1 MKKLVGILMLLLMA
15 GALMGCEK
23 QEDSKELEIREY
35 REEKFEGED
44 FVLENDYL
52 LLELDKATTKF
63 KVTVKSTGKVWY
75 STIHD
80 EAADGAATGT
90 IKKQLQS
97 NIVLKYTTETGTQPI
112 LNSQEHSV
120 ENGYYTLEKTDD
132 AIRILYTIGVIKKTY
147 VIPIAVPEERFNEF
161 YDKMDR
167 SSQKKLDDAYRII
180 DWNSLM
186 PTDDKSELLAK
197 YPDIE
202 TKNVVILRDSTKDYI
217 KERAEGWFA
226 EAGYTREDYDK
237 DLEYYP
243 AATTS
248 DTPQVNLTL
257 ELRLN
262 GNQLVVEIPNEEI
275 EFKKEYSI
283 GVISVLPY
291 FGSGNTQDEGYLFV
305 PEGSG
310 AIINFNNGKVAQSA
324 YYAQMYGYDYGNKI
338 NVMVDETRV
347 AFPVFGIA
355 NNDASFVCVIDES
368 APTANIEADISGK
381 NHSYN
386 SAYVSYDMIH
396 FSEMDISGKS
406 DSKVYAFEKEL
417 PAGKIRQIY
426 TFLDSTDYVDMAKA
440 YREYLTGKYPE
451 LVKNTDT
458 ELPVNV
464 EFIAAVERVKQI
476 LGVPVKRPDVLTSFK
491 DAKKIL
497 EEMTGAGYSNL
508 SVRYTGWMNGGLEHS
523 IPKNIKLTSGMG
535 GKSALNSLVSY
546 AKSSGI
552 DLYLSGH
559 VENVY
564 DSDIFDGYIK
574 SRDVAKYL
582 SREAVEIP
590 TFSFIYFSDI
600 NKSRA
605 QHHFLVRPS
614 VCADLI
620 KSMADYAKKT
630 GTGVGYED
638 VGYLLSGDYNLK
650 RLVSRADSARMQTE
664 ALAKVKAEGTKILLP
679 AGNQYVLPYVDLIT
693 DMALE
698 GKNYLILDYQI
709 PFYQIAIHGLTSY
722 TGSAM
727 NLSGDPEQVLLKS
740 AESGAGLNFT
750 YFAASSD
757 VLQDTEYMEFYGAD
771 YSRWK
776 KIGLE
781 YYERY
786 KKEMAGLNDQF
797 ITDHKFLSKDVTATT
812 YENGTV
818 VYVNYGVTDYA
829 ENGLKIPA
837 RDYLVERSGN

>member
-15 GALMGCEK
+15 GALTGCEK
-23 QEDSKELEIREY
+23 TETPKEIKVREY
-35 REEKFEGED
+35 REEDFAGED

-52 LLELDKATTKF
+52 LLELDKATTQF
-63 KVTVKSTGKVWY
+63 KVTAKSTGKVWY
-75 STIHD
+75 STAHD
-80 EAADGAATGT
+80 AATDGAAEGT

-97 NIVLKYTTETGTQPI
+97 NIVLRYTTETGTQPI
-112 LNSQEHSV
+112 LNSLEHSV
-120 ENGYYTLEKTDD
+120 EDGYYTLEKTDD
-132 AIRILYTIGVIKKTY
+132 SIRILYTIGRIKKTY
-147 VIPIAVPEERFNEF
+147 FIPIAVPEERFNEF
-161 YDKMDR
+161 YNKMER
-167 SSQKKLDDAYRII
+167 SNQRKLDDAYRII
-180 DWNSLM
+180 NWNNLL
-186 PTDDKSELLAK
+186 PTDDKSELRAK

-202 TKNVVILRDSTKDYI
+202 EKNVVILRDSTKDFR
-217 KERAEGWFA
+217 KEQMQEWFA
-226 EAGYTREDYDK
+226 EVGYTREDYEK
-237 DLEYYP
+237 DLEYYE
-243 AATTS
+243 AATSS
-248 DTPQVNLTL
+248 DAPQVNLTL

-262 GNQLVVEIPNEEI
+262 GKQLEVEIPNEEI

-283 GVISVLPY
+283 GTISVLPY

-310 AIINFNNGKVAQSA
+310 AIINFNNGKVAQQP

-338 NVMVDETRV
+338 EAMVDETRV

-368 APTANIEADISGK
+368 APTANIQADISGK

-386 SAYVSYDMIH
+386 SVYASYDMIH
-396 FSEMDISGKS
+396 FSKMDISGKS
-406 DSKVYAFEKEL
+406 DQQVFAFEKEL
-417 PAGKIRQIY
+417 PEGKIKQIY
-426 TFLDSTDYVDMAKA
+426 TFIDSTDYVDMAKA
-440 YREYLTGKYPE
+440 YRDYLTGKYPE
-451 LVKNTDT
+451 LTKNTDT

-464 EFIAAVERVKQI
+464 EFIAALERVKQI

-535 GKSALNSLVSY
+535 GKSALNNLTSY
-546 AKSSGI
+546 AKSNGI

-564 DSDIFDGYIK
+564 DSNIFDGYFK

-582 SREAVEIP
+582 SREAIEIP

-600 NKSRA
+600 NESRI

-614 VCADLI
+614 VCASLI

-638 VGYLLSGDYNLK
+638 IGYLLSGDYNLK
-650 RLVSRADSARMQTE
+650 RLVSRSDSARMQTE
-664 ALAKVKAEGTKILLP
+664 ALAKVKVEGTKILLS
-679 AGNQYVLPYVDLIT
+679 AGNQYVLPYADLIT

-698 GKNYLILDYQI
+698 GKKYLILDYQV

-727 NLSGDPEQVLLKS
+727 NLSGDPQQVVLKS
-740 AESGAGLNFT
+740 AESGAGLSFT
-750 YFAASSD
+750 YFAASAD
-757 VLQDTEYMEFYGAD
+757 ALQDTEYMEFYGAD
-771 YSRWK
+771 YSQWK
-776 KIGLE
+776 DIALG
-781 YYERY
+781 YYKRY
-786 KKEMAGLNDQF
+786 KEDMAGLNNQF
-797 ITDHKFLSKDVTATT
+797 ITDHKFLSQDVTATT

-818 VYVNYGVTDYA
+818 VYVNYGVTEYA
-829 ENGLKIPA
+829 GNGLKIPA